1 MPWIP
6 WPYRP
11 CWRLEG
17 GGLRDTTFEKTGDL
31 WDFAGLSW
39 DFNGYTGSVQKG
51 GDLPPTDMQLLL
63 GNTRFYTSN

>member
-1 MPWIP
+1 MGDWDFMEISWKFHGNFMEVYWVRHQFFTSPFVPWIP

-31 WDFAGLSW
+31 
-39 DFNGYTGSVQKG
+39 
-51 GDLPPTDMQLLL
+51 
-63 GNTRFYTSN
+63 

>member
-1 MPWIP
+1 MAIGDGHP
-6 WPYRP
+6 
-11 CWRLEG
+11 G
-17 GGLRDTTFEKTGDL
+17 TEKTGDL